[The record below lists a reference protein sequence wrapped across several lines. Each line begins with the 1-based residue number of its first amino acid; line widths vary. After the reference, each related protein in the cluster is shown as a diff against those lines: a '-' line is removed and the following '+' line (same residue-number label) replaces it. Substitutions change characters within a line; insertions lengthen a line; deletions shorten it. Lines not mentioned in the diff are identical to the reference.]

1 MRASPG
7 RLSALAIDEALL
19 QRAQRQVLGSMSMER
34 WQETY
39 TSDVDIYEAFD
50 AAFDPEGRVWHRV
63 LQTVP
68 FADKSVLE
76 IGCGPGHY
84 AQAVAPHATSYIAL
98 DVSEAMLAAARQC
111 GAGIPNLTF
120 LHADAQAI
128 PLPDDAVD
136 LVFGTW
142 AIGAI
147 SPPAAR
153 ERAMEEIHRVV
164 KPGGEIWAVETSW
177 HSEFMDLR
185 GPEEQANDLQ
195 TVRWYESH
203 GFRLVSE
210 VESAFVFPS
219 LAEAKRVL
227 GYMFA
232 EGAALSRATPE
243 S

>member
-1 MRASPG
+1 MRRLTPPSILKVGLASCAG
-7 RLSALAIDEALL
+7 D
-19 QRAQRQVLGSMSMER
+19 GS
-34 WQETY
+34 
-39 TSDVDIYEAFD
+39 VH
-50 AAFDPEGRVWHRV
+50 GRV
-63 LQTVP
+63 
-68 FADKSVLE
+68 VLE
-76 IGCGPGHY
+76 IGCGSGHY
-84 AQAVAPHATSYIAL
+84 ARAIAPHTASYIAL
-98 DVSEAMLAAARQC
+98 DVSESMLANARQR
-111 GAGIPNLTF
+111 GAGIANLTF

-147 SPPAAR
+147 WPPEAR
-153 ERAMEEIHRVV
+153 ERAMGEIHRVL

-203 GFRLVSE
+203 GFRLVDE

-219 LAEAKRVL
+219 LAEAERVL
-227 GYMFA
+227 GFMF
-232 EGAALSRATPE
+232 EEKALRYLSNTRVLGCNMAPSSCTRRSTDDGRRP
-243 S
+243 SWRFRRPRP